1 MDLQDRSY
9 EIVVV
14 GGGAAGTSAA
24 LSSARARRSVLV
36 VDAGEPRN
44 APAGGV
50 HNYLGREG
58 TPPGDL
64 VAAGRVEAERYGAE
78 FATGEV
84 IAAERAPDGDF
95 RLTLD
100 GGTAVTA
107 ARLVIATGLV
117 DELPPVP
124 GLAQRWGREVLHCPY
139 CHGWEVRDRHVA
151 VLGTGP
157 MAPHQALLWRQ
168 WSPRITLL
176 RHDLGELGSEDRAKL
191 DARGITVVP
200 GPVEGVR
207 VEADRLTG
215 VEVGG
220 HVLACDALVVAPLFT
235 ARLGALADLGLRTE
249 PVWRGDT
256 PVGARLPV
264 DASGATAVPGVWAA
278 GNVTDLT
285 GNVIS
290 AAAAGA
296 NVAAQ
301 VNFDL
306 VEADTRADL
315 RRAAGQDPFL
325 VREREVA
332 DLVAGERR
340 HGL

>member
-24 LSSARARRSVLV
+24 LSCARARRSVLV

-44 APAGGV
+44 APAEGV

-58 TPPGDL
+58 TPPGEL
-64 VAAGRVEAERYGAE
+64 VAAGRAEAERYGAE
-78 FATGEV
+78 FSTGEV
-84 IAAERAPDGDF
+84 VAAERAPGGGF
-95 RLTLD
+95 RLTLA
-100 GGTAVTA
+100 GGAAVVA
-107 ARLVIATGLV
+107 ARLVVATGLV

-139 CHGWEVRDRHVA
+139 CHGWEVRDRHIA

-157 MAPHQALLWRQ
+157 MALHQALLWRQ
-168 WSPRITLL
+168 WSSRVTLL
-176 RHDLGELGSEDRAKL
+176 RHALGELGAEDRANL

-207 VEADRLTG
+207 VEEDRFTG

-220 HVLACDALVVAPLFT
+220 RLLACDALVVAPLFT

-249 PVWRGDT
+249 PVRRGDVL
-256 PVGARLPV
+256 VGTRLPV
-264 DASGATAVPGVWAA
+264 DATGATAVPGVWAA

-285 GNVIS
+285 GNVIG

-301 VNFDL
+301 VNSDL
-306 VEADTRADL
+306 VEADI
-315 RRAAGQDPFL
+315 RRARDDPFV